1 MADGLA
7 GSMTD
12 RGPPWSVWLIAGA
25 ILAAVAA
32 GAAASLDH
40 ADRLFVRFNRERVE
54 AVAARAAQTPDIP
67 VVVALGASRLRHA
80 THDEAEMAGLA
91 AARGQPG
98 LHFLRIVHNSG
109 AFADFEPLLDDL
121 LALRPALVLLEIDLL
136 FKERRTLPFLHIH
149 LRDLMDVALRGHP
162 LRGERDEWDQQYGKP
177 CDRRDEAG
185 WDHDPG
191 RLDRFERN
199 VGREMRFDAGLPAYD
214 RVRRFVE
221 RARAAGTRVVI
232 LHLRSR
238 PVWEARLHGPGHDY
252 RPDALARVAQ
262 DPAMVLWRYPAA
274 LQEAGRYCDYVHL
287 TPEGRDAYSAWLADR
302 IAAFPPLPRGGV

>member
-1 MADGLA
+1 
-7 GSMTD
+7 MTD
-12 RGPPWSVWLIAGA
+12 RGPPWTVWLVAGA
-25 ILAAVAA
+25 ILAVLAA
-32 GAAASLDH
+32 GTAISLH
-40 ADRLFVRFNRERVE
+40 HSDRLFVRYNRERVE
-54 AVAARAAQTPDIP
+54 AVAAKAAEAPGVP

-80 THDEAEMAGLA
+80 THDEAAMAGLA
-91 AARGQPG
+91 ASRGLPG

-109 AFADFEPLLDDL
+109 EFADFEPLLEEV

-136 FKERRTLPFLHIH
+136 FKERRALPFHHIH
-149 LRDLMDVALRGHP
+149 LRDLMDVAMRGRSLP
-162 LRGERDEWDQQYGKP
+162 GEGEQREQQYGKP

-191 RLDRFERN
+191 RLDRFARN
-199 VGREMRFDAGLPAYD
+199 VGREMRFDADLPAYG

-221 RARAAGTRVVI
+221 RAAAAGVRVAI

-262 DPAMVLWRYPAA
+262 DPAMALWRYPAA
-274 LQEAGRYCDYVHL
+274 LQDGARYCDYVHL
-287 TPEGRDAYSAWLADR
+287 TAEGRDAYSAWLAER
-302 IAAFPPLPRGGV
+302 MAAALGPVRPES